1 MFNWFKNKRSKEN
14 DITKM
19 FGYPPGI
26 FLYVK
31 DKYKNAFTEHIK
43 KIKDKQIYKSR
54 VFLSSFEEV
63 SQYPELENC
72 DFSGERFEER
82 DNITKYWIVSK

>member
-14 DITKM
+14 DITKT
-19 FGYPPGI
+19 FGYPLGV

-31 DKYKNAFTEHIK
+31 DEYKNAFAEYIK
-43 KIKDKQIYKSR
+43 KSKDKQIYESR
-54 VFLSSFEEV
+54 IFPSSFQEV
-63 SQYPELENC
+63 SQYPELEKC
-72 DFSGERFEER
+72 DFSGERFEEK